1 VTTWSCIDPGCGESA
16 TFGDMAE
23 DVRALVT
30 ELARQARAAARVL
43 ARADTA
49 RKNAVLRRLAEELT
63 GAAVQPILEANGRDL
78 AAAEEAGLSSAM
90 VDRLRLDAKRLRG
103 VADGVLQVAALPDP
117 VGEVLRLRRL
127 PSGLRVGQM
136 RVPLGVIGIIYESR
150 PNVTVDAAAL
160 CIKSG
165 NAVLLRGGKEAFHS
179 NRAFAQVFTQALEAE
194 GLPPGAATLIPTT
207 DREASLVMIGLEELV
222 DLVIPRGGESLIRFV
237 VQNARVPVIKHYKGV
252 CHVYVDAD
260 ADLDR
265 AVDIAINAKTQ
276 RPGVCNAME
285 TLLVD
290 RAVAGA
296 FLPRVAQEL
305 VARGV
310 EIRGDAATCALVP
323 GAAAASEGDWGAEFL
338 DLILAVRVV
347 DGIDGALEHVAR
359 FGSNHT
365 EAIVT
370 GSYAKA
376 QRWLAEVDASC
387 VLVNASTRFNDGFE
401 LGLGAEMGIST
412 SKMHAYGPMGLAE
425 LCALKWIAYGDGQ
438 VRS

>member
-1 VTTWSCIDPGCGESA
+1 
-16 TFGDMAE
+16 
-23 DVRALVT
+23 
-30 ELARQARAAARVL
+30 
-43 ARADTA
+43 
-49 RKNAVLRRLAEELT
+49 
-63 GAAVQPILEANGRDL
+63 
-78 AAAEEAGLSSAM
+78 
-90 VDRLRLDAKRLRG
+90 
-103 VADGVLQVAALPDP
+103 
-117 VGEVLRLRRL
+117 
-127 PSGLRVGQM
+127 
-136 RVPLGVIGIIYESR
+136 
-150 PNVTVDAAAL
+150 
-160 CIKSG
+160 
-165 NAVLLRGGKEAFHS
+165 
-179 NRAFAQVFTQALEAE
+179 
-194 GLPPGAATLIPTT
+194 
-207 DREASLVMIGLEELV
+207 
-222 DLVIPRGGESLIRFV
+222 
-237 VQNARVPVIKHYKGV
+237 
-252 CHVYVDAD
+252 VYVDAD

-285 TLLVD
+285 ALLVD
-290 RAVAGA
+290 RAVAEA

-310 EIRGDAATCALVP
+310 QIRGDADTCALVP
-323 GAAAASEGDWGAEFL
+323 GAAAASEEDWGAEFL